1 MSMKTTMSLFLGVCL
16 MAGTAMASP
25 VSWGTNITIPD
36 NTADAT
42 FGGGPYGVARED
54 NETEAGTVS
63 SQKWDLEG
71 MFLNT
76 GNSEFSMVGGWNF
89 KGSVDGYAS
98 GDVFIAVGTAPA
110 YGNPGFAGTFMNQW
124 GYSYVLDMDWAN
136 NTYTIWVDGV
146 TDVTVSNAAFVAN
159 YGANPIL
166 RTGGGTQLLP
176 NQTFSFAYES
186 ALSDAYTGFVG
197 DVNNVPSH
205 YRVSMDLSW
214 LATILG
220 NDPANPIPVWFHFTQ
235 TCGNDNLM
243 GYIPDTWD
251 PVPTPVVPE
260 PATMSLLGIGIAGL
274 ITLQMRRKAAR
285 A

>member
-1 MSMKTTMSLFLGVCL
+1 MKKTMTLLMGVCL
-16 MAGTAMASP
+16 VAGTAMASP

-36 NTADAT
+36 NMADAT

-54 NETEAGTVS
+54 NETEANTVS
-63 SQKWDLEG
+63 SQIWDLEG

-76 GNSEFSMVGGWNF
+76 GNSEFSMVGGWDF
-89 KGSVDGYAS
+89 KGSVDGFTS
-98 GDVFIAVGTAPA
+98 GDVFIAIGNAPA
-110 YGNPGFAGTFMNQW
+110 YGNPGFAGTLMNQW

-136 NTYTIWVDGV
+136 NTYTIWVDGA
-146 TDVTVSNAAFVAN
+146 TDVTVSNAAYAQN
-159 YGANPIL
+159 YGSNPIL

-176 NQTFSFAYES
+176 NQNFSFAYET

-205 YRVSMDLSW
+205 NRVSLDLGW
-214 LATILG
+214 LAAILG
-220 NDPANPIPVWFHFTQ
+220 NDPQNPIPVWFHFTQ

-243 GYIPDTWD
+243 GNISDTWD
-251 PVPTPVVPE
+251 PAPTPVVPE

-274 ITLQMRRKAAR
+274 ITLQMRKKTAR